1 VSDKSK
7 KVLNDYLN
15 TLLDMSEPPA
25 SEQSPAKVGVTNNLI
40 SFPEPVIPSQPSD
53 LKIDQQIGT
62 TESLKPKKKTVSTPS
77 EPKLGFKEQDIVKVD
92 LTSHVR
98 LNLAQKLLQDY
109 QLRTQQKQKTD
120 KAQQTH
126 LKIQELV
133 KHAVD
138 CEISIDQQIKLLT
151 LLKAKNLTQEMEIV
165 EASIKVMQEQ
175 EQEQKLEQELEQQQK
190 LQQHTLEIT
199 EVKSEI
205 ELASAPP
212 HELKSDSS
220 LNQSFQCLIFNV
232 GNLKVAVPLSK
243 LGGIHELKDDL
254 TSIPGKPPWY
264 IGIIDY
270 AGDNYHVVDTAYWIT
285 PEHSSQMDL
294 NYQYFIVMG
303 DSKWGL
309 GCTSIGN
316 AVTINKS
323 DIRWAS
329 KNSKKSW
336 FAGMLVD
343 EMCALLDIDNFIEE
357 LLVEQ

>member
-15 TLLDMSEPPA
+15 TLLDMSEPAATEPG
-25 SEQSPAKVGVTNNLI
+25 SSDTQQSKDNLI
-40 SFPEPVIPSQPSD
+40 NFPELTSA
-53 LKIDQQIGT
+53 DQAGSVKSEALSNQ
-62 TESLKPKKKTVSTPS
+62 ELKPKKKPEIAPS
-77 EPKLGFKEQDIVKVD
+77 EPKLAFKEQDIVKVD

-109 QLRTQQKQKTD
+109 QLRTQQKVETE
-120 KAQQTH
+120 KAQQTQ

-133 KHAVD
+133 KQAVD
-138 CEISIDQQIKLLT
+138 SEISIEQQRKLLT

-175 EQEQKLEQELEQQQK
+175 TIALEQAQEQALKQTTLVQTELETQQ
-190 LQQHTLEIT
+190 
-199 EVKSEI
+199 

-212 HELKSDSS
+212 QELKSDSS
-220 LNQSFQCLIFNV
+220 LEQSFQCLIFHV

-243 LGGIHELKDDL
+243 LGGIHELKDEM

-264 IGIIDY
+264 LGIIDY

-294 NYQYFIVMG
+294 QYQYFIVMG

-309 GCTSIGN
+309 GCTKIGN

-357 LLVEQ
+357 LLAEQ